1 MVEQDLAFDPDAGPD
16 GEPPRPDPFPQPSG
30 ESAARLAAVVLAAG
44 LWRYGSGTFTA
55 RNPQTGPARA
65 PSGESSGCGSVLT
78 ELGGRAPSAARPA
91 VCCVAGRPI
100 AATCSRMGRK
110 RSLQTGQDV
119 R

>member
-55 RNPQTGPARA
+55 RNPQTGRLSPKRRI
-65 PSGESSGCGSVLT
+65 
-78 ELGGRAPSAARPA
+78 LGLRE
-91 VCCVAGRPI
+91 
-100 AATCSRMGRK
+100 
-110 RSLQTGQDV
+110 RSH
-119 R
+119 